1 MRFTGNPAEVEEC
14 CAEWGFKSKSNY
26 AFQQLGN
33 SICGQ
38 RCARNA
44 HQSWRGVVDGPA
56 ALEVWLGVGRPFCLC
71 FHCGSGNLLILLH
84 GKQHVVAEMMAPVNP
99 AAAQV
104 EK

>member
-1 MRFTGNPAEVEEC
+1 MRLTGNPAEVGEC

-33 SICGQ
+33 SICGPTCEGNQ
-38 RCARNA
+38 
-44 HQSWRGVVDGPA
+44 HQSWRGGVGGPA
-56 ALEVWLGVGRPFCLC
+56 VLEVWLGGGRRFCLC
-71 FHCGSGNLLILLH
+71 FHCGSGNLLILLY

-99 AAAQV
+99 AAAQI